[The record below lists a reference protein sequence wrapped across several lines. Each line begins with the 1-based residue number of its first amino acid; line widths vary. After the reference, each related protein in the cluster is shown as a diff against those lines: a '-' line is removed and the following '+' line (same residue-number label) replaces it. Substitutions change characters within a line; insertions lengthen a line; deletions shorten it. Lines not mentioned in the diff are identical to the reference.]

1 MRKVEVIGIGSEGP
15 RFDSHS
21 LFLLASYREGAQRKC
36 RGSAEEEREREREE
50 EKKKNIIDA
59 RLLARQQAGR
69 NAGRCSDRQ
78 LGKQA
83 RLNHSTP
90 EAGK

>member
-1 MRKVEVIGIGSEGP
+1 M
-15 RFDSHS
+15 
-21 LFLLASYREGAQRKC
+21 LASYREGAQRKC
-36 RGSAEEEREREREE
+36 RGSAEEEREREREREE

>member
-1 MRKVEVIGIGSEGP
+1 MITHHRTV
-15 RFDSHS
+15 F
-21 LFLLASYREGAQRKC
+21 FCLLAIEKAPRGSAEEVQRKC
-36 RGSAEEEREREREE
+36 RGREREREREE